1 MDGGRLGTFVL
12 VALAVLAAG
21 CIGGEETPTNA
32 SEDVPTDAV
41 EPSSDVEAD
50 AGAGAEEHGA
60 GELGPE
66 DTLEG
71 PNWHV
76 GKSFGY
82 HLFLDPN
89 DTEGQ
94 HYDFA
99 VVEDQGDAW
108 RLGTEN
114 RTLSKMGAIN
124 DFRFLGS
131 FDKATLS
138 TTEDGETFQWYD
150 WPLFDGKTWTEQIE
164 YLGES
169 YEITYNVTYDPEIQV
184 DQTGHTHPGFSIVG
198 TTGEGDVYREY
209 DYVPEVGWFAH
220 YFEHDPRPDG
230 HDEWQVHVM
239 TMGHGDAHTGT
250 VYTDEATELLT
261 HSNNVAPPAS
271 MQPEPYASFTV
282 SEEATH
288 VAGFAYSWAFTGAHE
303 TVLVDPDGGT
313 HRWSAHAAPL
323 MFDSAFAE
331 LVTEAIPGDWHL
343 TTVGAGQFAGGGAM
357 LAETV
362 ETVYELED
370 GEVVDV
376 SP

>member
-1 MDGGRLGTFVL
+1 MDGGRFGIVALL
-12 VALAVLAAG
+12 ALAVLAAG
-21 CIGGEETPTNA
+21 CIGGDQEAPEEGEDGSTEALDVA
-32 SEDVPTDAV
+32 SDA
-41 EPSSDVEAD
+41 DVEAGGE
-50 AGAGAEEHGA
+50 AHEVH
-60 GELGPE
+60 ELGPE
-66 DTLEG
+66 DTVEG

-99 VVEDQGDAW
+99 VVEDTGDAW

-114 RTLSKMGAIN
+114 RTLSKYQAMN
-124 DFRFLGS
+124 DFRFLGE
-131 FDKATLS
+131 FAKDDLS

-150 WPLFDGKTWTEQIE
+150 WPLFDGKTWTEE
-164 YLGES
+164 TTFLGET

-198 TTGEGDVYREY
+198 TTGEGEVFREY

-220 YFEHDPRPDG
+220 YFQHDPRPDG
-230 HDEWQVHVM
+230 YDDWFTHVM
-239 TMGHGDAHTGT
+239 TMGHGEAHTGT
-250 VYTDEATELLT
+250 VYADEATVRLE
-261 HSNNVAPPAS
+261 HSNFMVPPFLVE
-271 MQPEPYASFTV
+271 PEPYASFTV

-288 VAGFAYSWAFTGAHE
+288 VAGFVFSYAYTGVQE
-303 TVLVDPDGGT
+303 TVLVDPEQET
-313 HRWSAHAAPL
+313 YRWSAHALPMQDDL
-323 MFDSAFAE
+323 TFANV
-331 LVTEAIPGDWHL
+331 LTEAIPGEWHL
-343 TTVGAGQFAGGGAM
+343 ASLGAGQVTLGDVTIF
-357 LAETV
+357 ETV